1 MEFFR
6 IADVE
11 TSEEG
16 LQQKVNIENMP
27 DLCDS
32 IPSIL
37 ECSGNE
43 GKIFCLWGQFDV
55 RRELINGG
63 VRFTMPGC
71 PNALAWTV
79 TTGYPPAPN
88 KVVIHCTISRVEIDA
103 EFKESFD
110 TFLDDWK
117 EGVEKTLSGDA
128 TSQGEKSRK
137 AQFPML

>member
-11 TSEEG
+11 TSEEQ
-16 LQQKVNIENMP
+16 LRQKVTIENMP

-43 GKIFCLWGQFDV
+43 GTIFCLWGQFDV
-55 RRELINGG
+55 HREPINGG
-63 VRFTMPGC
+63 VRFSMPGC

-88 KVVIHCTISRVEIDA
+88 KVVIHCTISRTEIDA

-117 EGVEKTLSGDA
+117 EGVERTLSGA
-128 TSQGEKSRK
+128 GNSRSEEPK
-137 AQFPML
+137 KLHFPML